1 MRDLGSDRIWN
12 ESRSIKLSRALV
24 YAFTA
29 ALVLCDVFGWW
40 LVQFICEMLVHRN
53 HGLQGGTVL
62 LACLYLCSVPGYILL
77 HGMHKL
83 LRNLQNGRV
92 FLPVNVALLRRI
104 SWCCFAA
111 CLICLAATPVW
122 YSLSIVAVAAGFVG
136 LIVRIV
142 KNVFEQAILMKD
154 ELDYTV

>member
-1 MRDLGSDRIWN
+1 MRDLEKDRVWN

-24 YAFTA
+24 YIFVA

-40 LVQFICEMLVHRN
+40 IVDFICAHLTHRSQD
-53 HGLQGGTVL
+53 LQGGYAL
-62 LACLYLCSVPGYILL
+62 LACLYVCSIPAYILL
-77 HGMHKL
+77 YDMHRL
-83 LRNLQNGRV
+83 LRNIQTARV
-92 FLPVNVALLRRI
+92 FIPQNVALLRRI

-111 CLICLAATPVW
+111 CGVSLLCSPLW
-122 YSLSIVAVAAGFVG
+122 YSLFIVATAAAFVG